1 MKNLRYFLFGS
12 AIALLF
18 VSVID
23 KFVELIIL
31 WIEVLK
37 IKPSLK
43 ILNYQKDIQV
53 IKEFIKQ
60 PDEVGDYDVEYIYE
74 DEDEDD

>member
-1 MKNLRYFLFGS
+1 MKNIKYIILGS
-12 AIALLF
+12 AITIALFSL
-18 VSVID
+18 IEN
-23 KFVELIIL
+23 FVELIML
-31 WIEVLK
+31 WIEVWK

-60 PDEVGDYDVEYIYE
+60 PEEMGDYVVDY
-74 DEDEDD
+74 DDEDD